1 MGPVRGLLNRWGMKT
16 ILVADDNVALAA
28 TIARA
33 LPGYQ
38 VTTAHNGL
46 EAVALGASL
55 PTCDLLITD
64 YLMPAFT
71 GDQVAGRL
79 RQHHPNLKTLL
90 VSGHCG
96 VVNMKTCG
104 SDLVLA
110 KPLNLGKL
118 RAAVT
123 HLIGAAS

>member
-1 MGPVRGLLNRWGMKT
+1 MKT

-33 LPGYQ
+33 LPGYR
-38 VTTAHNGL
+38 VATAHNGL

-79 RQHHPNLKTLL
+79 RQHHPNLKTLI

-96 VVNMKTCG
+96 VVNMDACG
-104 SDLVLA
+104 SDLVLT

-118 RAAVT
+118 RAAVA
-123 HLIGAAS
+123 HLIGAA